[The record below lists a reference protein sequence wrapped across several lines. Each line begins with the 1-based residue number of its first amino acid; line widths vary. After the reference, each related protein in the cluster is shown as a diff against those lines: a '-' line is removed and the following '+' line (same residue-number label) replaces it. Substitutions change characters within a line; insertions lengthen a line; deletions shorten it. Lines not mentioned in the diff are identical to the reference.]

1 MNRIMERVGD
11 GQMNIY
17 MGNSNYIKKRPIKGN
32 LIIEGKKIS
41 IGKSQADDNEKI
53 NAKESST
60 NEEVISIGQ
69 KKDPIAQ
76 KEEALKK
83 ALEQFL
89 IGGEDTEERYQSV
102 LDKVKN
108 GEYLTTQDLEYIK
121 KRDPDLYNEVQ
132 TEIRMAKQ
140 LEERLRYCNFKEEA
154 KDIYIKTMHK
164 AGKLCGIKGNTT
176 TKPNIERYNRLMK
189 RINKVWDK
197 YQKGELGKKKDEN
210 ELEKENE
217 EKLLKRKIK
226 VFEQFQLIDEDEIYN
241 EQS

>member
-1 MNRIMERVGD
+1 
-11 GQMNIY
+11 MNIY
-17 MGNSNYIKKRPIKGN
+17 MGNSNYIKKAPIKGN
-32 LIIEGKKIS
+32 VMVDGKKINM
-41 IGKSQADDNEKI
+41 GKSPADNDEKVNTKEVNI
-53 NAKESST
+53 NGKT
-60 NEEVISIGQ
+60 ISVGQ

-108 GEYLTTQDLEYIK
+108 GEHLTRQDLEYLK
-121 KRDPDLYNEVQ
+121 KRDPDLYDEVQ

-140 LEERLRYCNFKEEA
+140 LEERLRHCNSKEEA
-154 KDIYIKTMHK
+154 KDIYISTMHK
-164 AGKLCGIKGNTT
+164 AGKICGVKGNAT

-197 YQKGELGKKKDEN
+197 YQKGDLGKKKDEK
-210 ELEKENE
+210 ELEEEKE